1 MGVAAMRVSEKRVEA
16 ITANLAN
23 VGTPAFKRQG
33 VATQVFEIQRGRNK
47 TRELGTHN
55 SIDFSQGLVEPRD
68 DAYSLALEGD
78 GFFAV
83 ETPTGEAFTR
93 NGRFRLDDRGELLTQ
108 EGLPVA
114 WVGARGQIQPNSDP
128 VTIETTGKVRQGAN
142 ELGTLRIVD
151 FADKHKLKLDEYGCF
166 RARPDME
173 ERASD
178 AVVHQRAVERSNAQS
193 VDEMVALIR
202 AQRSYES
209 GASILRS
216 IDQSFRRLNQ
226 SN

>member
-1 MGVAAMRVSEKRVEA
+1 MGVSAMRVSEKRIDA

-23 VGTPAFKRQG
+23 VGTPAYKRHG

-47 TRELGTHN
+47 AQELGTRN
-55 SIDFSQGLVEPRD
+55 TVDFTQGMVEPRD
-68 DAYSLALEGD
+68 DPYSLALEGE
-78 GFFAV
+78 GFFAI
-83 ETPTGEAFTR
+83 ETPTGEALTR
-93 NGRFRLDDRGELLTQ
+93 NGRFHVDDRGELLSQ
-108 EGLPVA
+108 DGFPVA
-114 WVGARGQIQPNSDP
+114 WVGSRGQIQPNSDP

-151 FADKHKLKLDEYGCF
+151 YAEKQKLALDENGNF
-166 RARPDME
+166 RAQPGQE

-178 AVVHQRAVERSNAQS
+178 AVVHQRAVENSNALS

-209 GASILRS
+209 GASVLRT
-216 IDQSFRRLNQ
+216 IDQSYRRLNQ
-226 SN
+226 SH